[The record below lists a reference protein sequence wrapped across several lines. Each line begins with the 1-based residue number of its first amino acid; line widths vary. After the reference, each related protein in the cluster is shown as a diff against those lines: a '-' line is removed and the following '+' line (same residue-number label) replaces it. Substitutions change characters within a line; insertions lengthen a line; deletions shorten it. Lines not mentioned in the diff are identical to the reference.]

1 MRIILEGPDNA
12 GKTTLASRLIK
23 ACPAIEYHHP
33 GGKPDDFQHE
43 LRCIEEQMGWLDS
56 AAIIIDRV
64 TPISQ
69 QVYNPDIVHDATRQ
83 EALKLMMAKNP
94 IIIYCR
100 PSTDRLMRFN
110 DFTWREGESEEHKQ
124 KIIRN
129 QHVFI
134 ERYDKIMRTVPCIS
148 YDFDD
153 QANANLITKQLQ
165 SGLLGNQSAIAWF
178 NGIINYR

>member
-12 GKTTLASRLIK
+12 GKTTLASRIMK
-23 ACPAIEYHHP
+23 AAPGVEYHHP
-33 GGKPDDFQHE
+33 GGKPDNWDHE
-43 LRCIEEQMGWLDS
+43 KACILEQLGWLDS
-56 AAIIIDRV
+56 ESIIVDRI
-64 TPISQ
+64 TSISQ
-69 QVYNPDIVHDATRQ
+69 QVYNPDLRYEQMRD
-83 EALKLMMAKNP
+83 EALQQMMLKKP
-94 IIIYCR
+94 VIIYCR

-129 QHVFI
+129 QHIFI
-134 ERYDKIMRTVPCIS
+134 ERYDKIMRNVPCIS

-153 QANANLITKQLQ
+153 QANANVITKQLQ
-165 SGLLGNQSAIAWF
+165 SALLGNQAAISWF